1 MLFRS
6 TDTISS
12 ADDGVR
18 VQDGKLVVEVHDQQ
32 RFVLY
37 TLTDP
42 DGLTSSAVVNVPGTT
57 VTVPRLDATKG
68 AVTVRAGTTATI
80 PLGDYVLAA
89 PGKKV
94 QITDPDKVSAAVG
107 WDGSSLVKDAT
118 TLTFGAAA
126 DYSGPSS
133 VTFEVTDGADLN
145 DPAGNVVPLTLPITV
160 TPGENRPPV
169 VTPTG
174 VEVAAGETSPAVS
187 MAQWVTDPDGEDPAS
202 MTYTLSDVPAA
213 VSASASG
220 SSLSVGVSADAPR
233 GSAGSM
239 TLTVTDAG
247 GASTSASVPVS
258 VVGSTRP
265 LIQLSAASVTT
276 DAGRPVSVDEIGRA
290 HV

>member
-1 MLFRS
+1 MALRS
-6 TDTISS
+6 PTTPGTYTMEYGVTDGRSDPVTGLLTLTVSPTAPLSAPVARDDEVPADQVRAGAWVPVDVLANDEDPDGDVATDTISS

-18 VQDGKLVVEVHDQQ
+18 VQDGKLVVEVRDQQ

-133 VTFEVTDGADLN
+133 T
-145 DPAGNVVPLTLPITV
+145 
-160 TPGENRPPV
+160 TP
-169 VTPTG
+169 
-174 VEVAAGETSPAVS
+174 
-187 MAQWVTDPDGEDPAS
+187 
-202 MTYTLSDVPAA
+202 
-213 VSASASG
+213 
-220 SSLSVGVSADAPR
+220 
-233 GSAGSM
+233 
-239 TLTVTDAG
+239 
-247 GASTSASVPVS
+247 
-258 VVGSTRP
+258 
-265 LIQLSAASVTT
+265 
-276 DAGRPVSVDEIGRA
+276 RA
-290 HV
+290 TWSR